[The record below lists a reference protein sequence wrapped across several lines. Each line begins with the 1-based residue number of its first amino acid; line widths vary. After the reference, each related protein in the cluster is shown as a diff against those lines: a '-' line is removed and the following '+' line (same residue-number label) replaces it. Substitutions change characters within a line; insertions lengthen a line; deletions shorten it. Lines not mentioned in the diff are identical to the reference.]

1 VPRANHTTDQA
12 KLPII
17 VRIGLCGHRRLRKP
31 GATQAAATPR
41 RATRKAERRTSR
53 RSGLWRALWHNRW
66 SKRGK
71 AVRTASRVCRS
82 MKFHLIESRAS
93 V

>member
-17 VRIGLCGHRRLRKP
+17 VRVGLCGHRRK
-31 GATQAAATPR
+31 GTAQSASTPR
-41 RATRKAERRTSR
+41 RTTRKSERRTAR
-53 RSGLWRALWHNRW
+53 RSGLWRALWHNLW

-71 AVRTASRVCRS
+71 VMRTASRVCRS
-82 MKFHLIESRAS
+82 MKFHLIESRA
-93 V
+93 

>member
-1 VPRANHTTDQA
+1 MTTRYHQAKDPAYACQSRANHTTDQA

-53 RSGLWRALWHNRW
+53 RSGL
-66 SKRGK
+66 
-71 AVRTASRVCRS
+71 
-82 MKFHLIESRAS
+82 
-93 V
+93 